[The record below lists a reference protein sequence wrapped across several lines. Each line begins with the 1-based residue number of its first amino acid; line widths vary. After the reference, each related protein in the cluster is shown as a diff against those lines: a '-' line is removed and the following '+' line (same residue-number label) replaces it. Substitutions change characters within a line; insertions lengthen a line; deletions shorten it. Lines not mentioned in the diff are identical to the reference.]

1 MLRRLLNFAVVDDE
15 GEPQHLDRLELL
27 GKPILLSGACA
38 VHSGKG
44 CRCLG
49 LRQAGQH
56 TRLRNVTLT

>member
-38 VHSGKG
+38 V
-44 CRCLG
+44 C
-49 LRQAGQH
+49 
-56 TRLRNVTLT
+56 